1 MRPVRRG
8 AGRRGLPGVRRAG
21 GGRGPA
27 GGRGRAGRG
36 VGGRQ
41 RRQHLRRLRGR
52 RRPGGA
58 RHGVDGRRARP
69 GRPGRPGLP
78 RGEGAGPHPGRG
90 RTGRC
95 LVLLLPDGERAFL
108 IWQGERRRLRMLPEA
123 LEACLADAGSCQGML
138 VEGYLLASEDGCA
151 AARDALRRAVALG
164 ARRVLALS
172 DPALVRT
179 RRRRFAE
186 LLATGVDVVLGNEAE
201 ATALT
206 GAGDAEAAAAMLA
219 GHGMLAVVTLGAR
232 GALAHGPGGRHRV
245 AAPGSPVTSAVGAGD
260 AFAGG
265 FLGGLLSDLSPPEC
279 LALGAARARAVLTVR
294 QARAPVPPEL
304 PKTLNH
310 PHEIF
315 GHGFPGGK
323 SGRTA
328 RRFSLPRF
336 GVSRFD
342 LPNSTGNRRGWQ
354 SAAVVIL
361 LQSGGIWFRKRG
373 RFS

>member
-1 MRPVRRG
+1 MAPASLVALGDALADLVVPVRPEVCARFGVEPG
-8 AGRRGLPGVRRAG
+8 AADFLEFDALAEVVARLEGEGARAVVSAG
-21 GGRGPA
+21 GSA
-27 GGRGRAGRG
+27 ANTCVAFVADGGRAALATASMDDALAQAVRDDLAGRG
-36 VGGRQ
+36 VRVPV
-41 RRQHLRRLRGR
+41 RT
-52 RRPGGA
+52 
-58 RHGVDGRRARP
+58 
-69 GRPGRPGLP
+69 
-78 RGEGAGPHPGRG
+78 PGRG

-294 QARAPVPPEL
+294 QARAPVPPE
-304 PKTLNH
+304 P
-310 PHEIF
+310 
-315 GHGFPGGK
+315 
-323 SGRTA
+323 A
-328 RRFSLPRF
+328 RRP
-336 GVSRFD
+336 
-342 LPNSTGNRRGWQ
+342 
-354 SAAVVIL
+354 
-361 LQSGGIWFRKRG
+361 
-373 RFS
+373 